1 MPVAKRGLLR
11 QARTQTV
18 PYLNPAPSRLMRI
31 TMRTFTAAPWS
42 YWETSSFLEGYPVA
56 VLGSGIVGLSAA
68 IQLRTAHPGLPVL
81 VLERG
86 PLPAGASTKNA
97 GFACFGSM
105 TELLDDLTHQ
115 SEDFVW
121 ALVERRYRGLRR
133 LREKLGDLNMR
144 YEPLGGYELFREE
157 EEPLYE
163 ACLDAMPDFNRRLK
177 AITGLE
183 ETFQRAD
190 GRIPEM
196 GFQQVRHLLWNTG
209 EGQIHTGAMMKALL
223 RLAREKGVEI
233 MNGFQVTGIRPESNG
248 VWLECGGAGDLFFEE
263 VLVAT
268 NGLTRLL
275 LPDLRVSP
283 ARNQVLITKPIPGLP
298 FQGSFHYDRGYYYF
312 RNIDGRILL
321 GGGRNLDPEGEKTP
335 DFGTTP
341 LIQDALLRLL
351 KEVILPGR
359 EPVVDRWWS
368 GILGIGEEKSP
379 IVRKLTPNLCVAVR
393 MGGMGVAIGT
403 LVGEEAAGLLV
414 EQ

>member
-1 MPVAKRGLLR
+1 MK
-11 QARTQTV
+11 
-18 PYLNPAPSRLMRI
+18 
-31 TMRTFTAAPWS
+31 TFTAAPWS

-157 EEPLYE
+157 EDPVYQ
-163 ACLDAMPDFNRRLK
+163 ACLHAMPEFNRRLK
-177 AITGLE
+177 SITGLE
-183 ETFQRAD
+183 ETFQMAD
-190 GRIPEM
+190 GHISGM
-196 GFQQVRHLLWNTG
+196 GFHQVRHLVKNTG

-248 VWLECGGAGDLFFEE
+248 VWLECNGAGDLFFEK

-321 GGGRNLDPEGEKTP
+321 GGGRNLDPEGEKTS

-341 LIQDALLRLL
+341 MIQDALLRLL
-351 KEVILPGR
+351 NEVILPGR
-359 EPVVDRWWS
+359 EPEVDRWWS

-414 EQ
+414 EH